1 MAVARVVDRVAV
13 ARLSQ
18 TFIGKASALEIL
30 AVKSWRE
37 SPEKKIERARASQHT
52 QLSTPPAFLSFF
64 LLPLCAL
71 QICFCKRRV
80 VHQPRRIPLS
90 LLE

>member
-1 MAVARVVDRVAV
+1 MAVSRVVDRVAV

-37 SPEKKIERARASQHT
+37 SPEKKIERPSVAAHSTLHSARFS
-52 QLSTPPAFLSFF
+52 LFF
-64 LLPLCAL
+64 LLSLCAL